1 MRHPKALVADI
12 KNNAD
17 NVVDAVLDCKL
28 VEKSTIYGFQGNKK
42 KDFIRFLIYNILRHD
57 IGVYS
62 SSWSRHALYQDHSG
76 SA

>member
-42 KDFIRFLIYNILRHD
+42 KDFIRFHLQYLA
-57 IGVYS
+57 S
-62 SSWSRHALYQDHSG
+62 
-76 SA
+76 